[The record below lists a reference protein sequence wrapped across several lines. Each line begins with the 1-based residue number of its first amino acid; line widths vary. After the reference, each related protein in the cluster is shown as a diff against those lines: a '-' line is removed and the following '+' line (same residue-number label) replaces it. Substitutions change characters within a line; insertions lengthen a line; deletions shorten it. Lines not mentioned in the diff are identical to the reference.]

1 MQQRLTWLVVKSL
14 INKGEVNQAA
24 TEMLIIK
31 WIICIKR
38 AQLEKELYLV
48 FSFKNKTSQST

>member
-14 INKGEVNQAA
+14 INKGEVNQAT

-31 WIICIKR
+31 WIIYIKR
-38 AQLEKELYLV
+38 AQLTRV
-48 FSFKNKTSQST
+48 VSCFFV